1 MEIERKFLV
10 KILPNLS
17 DYSFHSIEQGY
28 LNTNPVVRVRK
39 QDDEYYLTYKGSGL
53 MTREE
58 YNLPLTKDGYL
69 HLIDKADDNVITKKS
84 YRIPFEKYI
93 IELDVFEGLFK
104 GIILAEVEFENEAE
118 AKSFV
123 APDWFGKDVTLDGR
137 FHNSKMSKMNSEDIS
152 LLVNMS
158 KSGE

>member
-1 MEIERKFLV
+1 M
-10 KILPNLS
+10 
-17 DYSFHSIEQGY
+17 
-28 LNTNPVVRVRK
+28 
-39 QDDEYYLTYKGSGL
+39 
-53 MTREE
+53 
-58 YNLPLTKDGYL
+58 
-69 HLIDKADDNVITKKS
+69 
-84 YRIPFEKYI
+84 
-93 IELDVFEGLFK
+93 FEGLFK